1 MKEKL
6 TIPYPI
12 LVEGKYDRI
21 RLLDVVDASTQI
33 IKTDGFGIFNKNE
46 TASLIRA
53 LAQKSR
59 LIVLTDSDGAGTL
72 IRSRITSAIPKDRL
86 IQLYTPQIKGKE
98 KRKTEPSKAGF
109 LGVEGIDF
117 DVLRK
122 LFEPYAD
129 SDAAERKMTENPLTK
144 ADFYEFGLS
153 GKPES
158 AAKRDALAQQLG
170 LPAGMTPN
178 ALLEA
183 VKILVSYEEFVKT
196 VRKLK

>member
-1 MKEKL
+1 MEKL
-6 TIPYPI
+6 KIPYPVI
-12 LVEGKYDRI
+12 VEGKYDRQ
-21 RLLDVVDASTQI
+21 RLIEIIDANIYT
-33 IKTDGFGIFNKNE
+33 TGGFGVFRHGE
-46 TASLIRA
+46 VLA
-53 LAQKSR
+53 LLRRLSEKSPV
-59 LIVLTDSDGAGTL
+59 IVLTDSDGAGTL

-183 VKILVSYEEFVKT
+183 VKILVSYEEFVET
-196 VRKLK
+196 VSKLK

>member
-1 MKEKL
+1 MEKL
-6 TIPYPI
+6 KIPYPVI
-12 LVEGKYDRI
+12 VEGKYDRQ
-21 RLLDVVDASTQI
+21 RLIEIIDANIYT
-33 IKTDGFGIFNKNE
+33 TGGFGIFRHGE
-46 TASLIRA
+46 VLA
-53 LAQKSR
+53 LLRRLSEKSPV
-59 LIVLTDSDGAGTL
+59 IVLTDSDGAGTL

-98 KRKTEPSKAGF
+98 KRKNEPSKAGF

-117 DVLRK
+117 EILRK

-129 SDAAERKMTENPLTK
+129 NEVAKRKIAENPLTK

-153 GKPES
+153 GKPDS
-158 AAKRDALAQQLG
+158 TQKRDLLATKLG

-183 VKILVSYEEFVKT
+183 VKMLISYEEFIEIA
-196 VRKLK
+196 RNL

>member
-1 MKEKL
+1 MEKL
-6 TIPYPI
+6 KIPYPVI
-12 LVEGKYDRI
+12 VEGKYDRQ
-21 RLLDVVDASTQI
+21 RLIEIIDANIYT
-33 IKTDGFGIFNKNE
+33 TGGFGVFKHGE
-46 TASLIRA
+46 VLA
-53 LAQKSR
+53 LLRRLSEKSPV
-59 LIVLTDSDGAGTL
+59 IVLTDSDGAGTL

-158 AAKRDALAQQLG
+158 AARRDALAQRLG
-170 LPAGMTPN
+170 LPTGMTPN

-183 VKILVSYEEFVKT
+183 VKILVSYEEFVET
-196 VRKLK
+196 VSKLK

>member
-1 MKEKL
+1 MEKL
-6 TIPYPI
+6 KIPYPVI
-12 LVEGKYDRI
+12 VEGKYDRQ
-21 RLLDVVDASTQI
+21 RLIEIIDANIYT
-33 IKTDGFGIFNKNE
+33 TGGFGVFRHGE
-46 TASLIRA
+46 VLA
-53 LAQKSR
+53 LLKRLSEKSPV
-59 LIVLTDSDGAGTL
+59 IVLTDSDGAGTL

-170 LPAGMTPN
+170 LPTGMTPN

-183 VKILVSYEEFVKT
+183 VKILVSYEEFVET
-196 VRKLK
+196 VSKLK

>member
-1 MKEKL
+1 MEKL
-6 TIPYPI
+6 KIPYPVI
-12 LVEGKYDRI
+12 VEGKYDRQ
-21 RLLDVVDASTQI
+21 RLIEIIDANIYT
-33 IKTDGFGIFNKNE
+33 TGGFGVFRHGE
-46 TASLIRA
+46 VLA
-53 LAQKSR
+53 LLRKLSEKSPV
-59 LIVLTDSDGAGTL
+59 IVLTDSDGAGTL

-98 KRKTEPSKAGF
+98 KRKAEPSKAGF

-122 LFEPYAD
+122 LFEPYAN

-158 AAKRDALAQQLG
+158 AARRDALARRLG

-183 VKILVSYEEFVKT
+183 VKILVSYEEFIKIA
-196 VRKLK
+196 KDL

>member
-1 MKEKL
+1 MEKL
-6 TIPYPI
+6 KIPYPVI
-12 LVEGKYDRI
+12 VEGKYDRQ
-21 RLLDVVDASTQI
+21 RLIEIIDANIYT
-33 IKTDGFGIFNKNE
+33 TGGFGVFRHGE
-46 TASLIRA
+46 VLA
-53 LAQKSR
+53 LLRRLSEKSPV
-59 LIVLTDSDGAGTL
+59 IVLTDSDGAGTL

-129 SDAAERKMTENPLTK
+129 GDTNHKAPENPLTK
-144 ADFYEFGLS
+144 ADFYEYGLS
-153 GKPES
+153 GRPES
-158 AAKRDALAQQLG
+158 AAKRDALASELG
-170 LPAGMTPN
+170 LPSGMTPN

-183 VKILVSYEEFVKT
+183 VKILVSYEEFVET
-196 VRKLK
+196 VSKLK

>member
-1 MKEKL
+1 MEKL
-6 TIPYPI
+6 KIPYPVI
-12 LVEGKYDRI
+12 VEGKYDRQ
-21 RLLDVVDASTQI
+21 RLIEIIDANIYT
-33 IKTDGFGIFNKNE
+33 TGGFGVFRHGE
-46 TASLIRA
+46 VLA
-53 LAQKSR
+53 LLKRLSEKSPV
-59 LIVLTDSDGAGTL
+59 IVLTDSDGAGTL

-170 LPAGMTPN
+170 LPTGMTPN

-183 VKILVSYEEFVKT
+183 VKILVSYEEFVET
-196 VRKLK
+196 VSKIK

>member
-1 MKEKL
+1 MEKL
-6 TIPYPI
+6 KIPYPVI
-12 LVEGKYDRI
+12 VEGKYDRQ
-21 RLLDVVDASTQI
+21 RLIEIIDANIYT
-33 IKTDGFGIFNKNE
+33 TGGFGVFRHGE
-46 TASLIRA
+46 VLA
-53 LAQKSR
+53 LLKRLSEKSPV
-59 LIVLTDSDGAGTL
+59 IVLTDSDGAGTL

-183 VKILVSYEEFVKT
+183 VKILVSYEEFVET
-196 VRKLK
+196 VSKLK

>member
-1 MKEKL
+1 MEKL
-6 TIPYPI
+6 KIPYPVI
-12 LVEGKYDRI
+12 VEGKYDRQ
-21 RLLDVVDASTQI
+21 RLIEIIDANIYT
-33 IKTDGFGIFNKNE
+33 TGGFGVFKHGE
-46 TASLIRA
+46 VLA
-53 LAQKSR
+53 LLRRLSEKSPV
-59 LIVLTDSDGAGTL
+59 IVLTDSDGAGTL

-158 AAKRDALAQQLG
+158 AAKRDALAQRLG
-170 LPAGMTPN
+170 LPTGMTPN

-183 VKILVSYEEFVKT
+183 VKILVSYEEFVET
-196 VRKLK
+196 VSKLK

>member
-1 MKEKL
+1 MEKL
-6 TIPYPI
+6 KIPYPVI
-12 LVEGKYDRI
+12 VEGKYDRQ
-21 RLLDVVDASTQI
+21 RLIEI
-33 IKTDGFGIFNKNE
+33 IDTNIYTTGGFGVFRHDE
-46 TASLIRA
+46 VLA
-53 LAQKSR
+53 LLRRLSEKSPV
-59 LIVLTDSDGAGTL
+59 IVLTDSDGAGTL

-122 LFEPYAD
+122 LFEPYAN

-170 LPAGMTPN
+170 LPTGMTPN

-183 VKILVSYEEFVKT
+183 VKILVSYEEFVET
-196 VRKLK
+196 VSKLK

>member
-1 MKEKL
+1 MEKL
-6 TIPYPI
+6 KIPYPVI
-12 LVEGKYDRI
+12 VEGKYDRQ
-21 RLLDVVDASTQI
+21 RLIEILDANIYT
-33 IKTDGFGIFNKNE
+33 TGGFGVFKHGE
-46 TASLIRA
+46 VLA
-53 LAQKSR
+53 LLRRLSEKSPV
-59 LIVLTDSDGAGTL
+59 IVLTDSDGAGTL
-72 IRSRITSAIPKDRL
+72 IRSRITSAIPKDRI

-98 KRKTEPSKAGF
+98 KRKAEPSKAGF

-144 ADFYEFGLS
+144 ANFYEFGLS

-183 VKILVSYEEFVKT
+183 VKILVSYEEFVET
-196 VRKLK
+196 VSKLK

>member
-1 MKEKL
+1 MEKL
-6 TIPYPI
+6 KIPYPVI
-12 LVEGKYDRI
+12 VEGKYDRQ
-21 RLLDVVDASTQI
+21 RLIEIIDANIYT
-33 IKTDGFGIFNKNE
+33 TGGFGVFRHGE
-46 TASLIRA
+46 VLA
-53 LAQKSR
+53 LLRRLSEKSPV
-59 LIVLTDSDGAGTL
+59 IVLTDSDGAGTL

-117 DVLRK
+117 EVLRK

>member
-1 MKEKL
+1 MEKL
-6 TIPYPI
+6 KIPYPVI
-12 LVEGKYDRI
+12 VEGKYDRQ
-21 RLLDVVDASTQI
+21 RLIEIIDANIYT
-33 IKTDGFGIFNKNE
+33 TGGFGVFRHGE
-46 TASLIRA
+46 VLA
-53 LAQKSR
+53 LLRRLSEKSPV
-59 LIVLTDSDGAGTL
+59 IVLTDSDGAGTL

-170 LPAGMTPN
+170 LPTGMTPN

-183 VKILVSYEEFVKT
+183 VKILVSYEEFVET
-196 VRKLK
+196 VSKLK

>member
-1 MKEKL
+1 MEKL
-6 TIPYPI
+6 KIPYPVI
-12 LVEGKYDRI
+12 VEGKYDRQ
-21 RLLDVVDASTQI
+21 RLIEIIDANIYT
-33 IKTDGFGIFNKNE
+33 TGGFGVFRHGE
-46 TASLIRA
+46 VLA
-53 LAQKSR
+53 LLKKLSER
-59 LIVLTDSDGAGTL
+59 SPIIVLTDSDGAGTL

-98 KRKTEPSKAGF
+98 KRKAGPSKAGF
-109 LGVEGIDF
+109 LGVEGIDLGI
-117 DVLRK
+117 LRK

-129 SDAAERKMTENPLTK
+129 DISAERKMTENPLTK

-158 AAKRDALAQQLG
+158 TAKRDALAQKLG

-183 VKILVSYEEFVKT
+183 VKILVSYEEFVQAAKE
-196 VRKLK
+196 L

>member
-1 MKEKL
+1 MEKL
-6 TIPYPI
+6 KIPYPVI
-12 LVEGKYDRI
+12 VEGKYDRQ
-21 RLLDVVDASTQI
+21 RLIEIIDANIYT
-33 IKTDGFGIFNKNE
+33 TGGFGVFRHGE
-46 TASLIRA
+46 VLA
-53 LAQKSR
+53 LLRRLSEKSPV
-59 LIVLTDSDGAGTL
+59 IVLTDSDGAGTL

-122 LFEPYAD
+122 LLEPYAD

-170 LPAGMTPN
+170 LPTGMTPN

-183 VKILVSYEEFVKT
+183 VKILVSYDEFIEIAK
-196 VRKLK
+196 KIK

>member
-1 MKEKL
+1 MEKL
-6 TIPYPI
+6 KIPYPVI
-12 LVEGKYDRI
+12 VEGKYDRQ
-21 RLLDVVDASTQI
+21 RLIEIIDANIYT
-33 IKTDGFGIFNKNE
+33 TGGFGIFRHGE
-46 TASLIRA
+46 VLA
-53 LAQKSR
+53 LLRRLSEKSPV
-59 LIVLTDSDGAGTL
+59 IVLTDSDGAGTL

-170 LPAGMTPN
+170 LPTGMTPN

-183 VKILVSYEEFVKT
+183 VKILVSYEEFVET
-196 VRKLK
+196 VSKLK

>member
-1 MKEKL
+1 MEKL
-6 TIPYPI
+6 KIPYPVI
-12 LVEGKYDRI
+12 VEGKYDRQ
-21 RLLDVVDASTQI
+21 RLIEIIDANIYT
-33 IKTDGFGIFNKNE
+33 TGGFGVFRHGE
-46 TASLIRA
+46 VLA
-53 LAQKSR
+53 LLRRLSEKSPV
-59 LIVLTDSDGAGTL
+59 IVLTDSDGAGTL

-158 AAKRDALAQQLG
+158 AAKRDALAQRLG
-170 LPAGMTPN
+170 LPTGMTPN

-183 VKILVSYEEFVKT
+183 VKILVSYEEFVET
-196 VRKLK
+196 VSKLK

>member
-1 MKEKL
+1 MEKL
-6 TIPYPI
+6 KIPYPVI
-12 LVEGKYDRI
+12 VEGKYDRQ
-21 RLLDVVDASTQI
+21 RLIEIIDANIYT
-33 IKTDGFGIFNKNE
+33 TGGFGVFRHGE
-46 TASLIRA
+46 VLA
-53 LAQKSR
+53 LLRRLSEKSPV
-59 LIVLTDSDGAGTL
+59 IVLTDSDGAGTL

-158 AAKRDALAQQLG
+158 AVKRDALAQRLG

-183 VKILVSYEEFVKT
+183 VKILVSYDEFIEIAK
-196 VRKLK
+196 KIK

>member
-1 MKEKL
+1 MEKL
-6 TIPYPI
+6 KIPYPVI
-12 LVEGKYDRI
+12 VEGKYDRQ
-21 RLLDVVDASTQI
+21 RLIEIIDANIYT
-33 IKTDGFGIFNKNE
+33 TGGFGVFRHGE
-46 TASLIRA
+46 VLA
-53 LAQKSR
+53 LLRRLSEKSPV
-59 LIVLTDSDGAGTL
+59 IVLTDSDGAGTL

-129 SDAAERKMTENPLTK
+129 SDAAERKMSENPLTK

-158 AAKRDALAQQLG
+158 AAKRDALAQRLG
-170 LPAGMTPN
+170 LPTGMTPN

-183 VKILVSYEEFVKT
+183 VKILVSYEEFVET
-196 VRKLK
+196 VSKLK